1 MVWRPNFLSH
11 LITQKRS
18 KLHDQ
23 DMLGTQTSGDAVLN
37 IKGGDFCRVLLI
49 VLDLLCTVVGGPS
62 SFPVSKS
69 TSHSTKI
76 PLLGAMVLVGVTVEA
91 TWRVDL
97 LPAAVLGAR
106 IVWGGVHKHRGE
118 HAAAVDG
125 ESAKRLEGVRGEG
138 GVV

>member
-1 MVWRPNFLSH
+1 MVWKTPFLSH
-11 LITQKRS
+11 LFTQKRS
-18 KLHDQ
+18 KLTKI
-23 DMLGTQTSGDAVLN
+23 GSGYKHQETLFKRGV
-37 IKGGDFCRVLLI
+37 FCRVLLI
-49 VLDLLCTVVGGPS
+49 VLDLLCTAVGGPS

-106 IVWGGVHKHRGE
+106 IVWGAVHKHRGE
-118 HAAAVDG
+118 HAAAVGG